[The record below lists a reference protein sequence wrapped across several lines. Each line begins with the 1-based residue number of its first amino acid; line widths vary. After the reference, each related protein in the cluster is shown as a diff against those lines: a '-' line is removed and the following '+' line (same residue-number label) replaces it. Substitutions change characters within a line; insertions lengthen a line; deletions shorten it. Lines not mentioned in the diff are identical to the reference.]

1 MTGSGPSQSQI
12 ETVLKLFQDAGHLA
26 VEPPILQPANTFLDL
41 TGEDI
46 RRRLFLTN
54 GPDGSDLCLRPD
66 FTIPVCRQHLER
78 GEADRRA
85 DYCYSG
91 PVFRQRAQGSGEIP
105 QLGAESLGREDRDE
119 ADADMLGLAV
129 AALDTFGIRDRDI
142 FIGDETLFASVLSG
156 LDLPAVWQRRL
167 RDLFGETDKL
177 SAAIGRM
184 AGADQ
189 SSDDTR
195 DVRLGFL
202 AALEGADPEAA
213 HAVVEDLLSIAG
225 ISAVGGR
232 TPSEIADR
240 FLEQAALANGS
251 GNHTRAADVL
261 KSFLAIRGNA
271 EDSVSALETF
281 ATETGARSERLR
293 WQAFEERGLQP
304 SGKPRNMR
312 SVGSSRLPPISD
324 GASTITRASSSRS
337 TARNGFEA
345 ERAAGRAA
353 DATTASSPC
362 SARVQGRAGHRLF
375 DLAGPGRQDF
385 QRRQRN
391 ERS

>member
-1 MTGSGPSQSQI
+1 MMSQAQI
-12 ETVLKLFQDAGHLA
+12 DTVLKLFQEAGHLA
-26 VEPPILQPANTFLDL
+26 VDPPILQPANTFLDL

-78 GEADRRA
+78 GDAGRRA

-105 QLGAESLGREDRDE
+105 QLGAESLGRDDRDE

-129 AALDTFGIRDRDI
+129 AALDALGVGERDI
-142 FIGDETLFASVLSG
+142 IIGDETLFASVLSG

-177 SAAIGRM
+177 SAAIDRM
-184 AGADQ
+184 AGADR

-251 GNHTRAADVL
+251 GNHARAAEVL

-271 EDSVSALETF
+271 ADSVSALETF
-281 ATETGARSERLR
+281 AGETGLDLGEAIAGYKNRLDAIR
-293 WQAFEERGLQP
+293 GKGIDPADLTFAADFGRRLDYYTGFVFE
-304 SGKPRNMR
+304 
-312 SVGSSRLPPISD
+312 IH
-324 GASTITRASSSRS
+324 SRS
-337 TARNGFEA
+337 TEAGGQLVGGGRYDRLVKLLGAGTEVPAIGFSIWLDRIA
-345 ERAAGRAA
+345 KLSGR
-353 DATTASSPC
+353 S
-362 SARVQGRAGHRLF
+362 Q
-375 DLAGPGRQDF
+375 
-385 QRRQRN
+385 
-391 ERS
+391 

>member
-1 MTGSGPSQSQI
+1 MTSQAR
-12 ETVLKLFQDAGHLA
+12 TGAALKLFQDAGHLA
-26 VEPPILQPANTFLDL
+26 VDPPILQPANTFLDL

-54 GPDGSDLCLRPD
+54 GPDGADLCLRPD
-66 FTIPVCRQHLER
+66 FTIPVCRQHLEH
-78 GEADRRA
+78 GDAGRRA

-129 AALDTFGIRDRDI
+129 AALDVFGIRERDI
-142 FIGDETLFASVLSG
+142 VIGDETLFASVLSG
-156 LDLPAVWQRRL
+156 LELPAVWQRRL

-177 SAAIGRM
+177 TAAISRM
-184 AGADQ
+184 AGADR
-189 SSDDTR
+189 SGDDTR

-240 FLEQAALANGS
+240 FLEQAALASGS
-251 GNHTRAADVL
+251 GNHARAAEIL
-261 KSFLAIRGNA
+261 TSFLAIRGNGA
-271 EDSVSALETF
+271 DSLSALEGFAGETGLDLSDAIAGYRNRLDAIRARNIDPADLTF
-281 ATETGARSERLR
+281 AADFGRRLDYYTGFV
-293 WQAFEERGLQP
+293 FEIH
-304 SGKPRNMR
+304 
-312 SVGSSRLPPISD
+312 SRK
-324 GASTITRASSSRS
+324 
-337 TARNGFEA
+337 
-345 ERAAGRAA
+345 A
-353 DATTASSPC
+353 DAGGQL
-362 SARVQGRAGHRLF
+362 VGGGRYDRLVKLLGAGAEVPAIGFSIWLDRIEKISG
-375 DLAGPGRQDF
+375 ANR
-385 QRRQRN
+385 
-391 ERS
+391 